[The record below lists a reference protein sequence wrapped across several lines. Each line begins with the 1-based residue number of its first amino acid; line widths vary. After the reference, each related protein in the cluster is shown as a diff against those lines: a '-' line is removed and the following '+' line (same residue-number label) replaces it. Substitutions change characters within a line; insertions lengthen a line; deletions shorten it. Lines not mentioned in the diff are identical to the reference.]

1 MAASWWTMKGSR
13 TDERLRLESPAYQ
26 PDAAWDELE
35 PQGMQVVMSV
45 RFDARSA
52 RKIATLAREA
62 GRSPSSLIRDWTL
75 DRLHARPADLAG
87 VREASTTYTA
97 DDQDYEVLRQRYRP
111 EQIDML
117 LVGESRPASGTFFF
131 LANSNLFYATHEAFQ
146 LAFGPMPAGEA
157 FLAAL
162 QQRRIWLYDLADE
175 PVDRMRGRPRRSAVQ
190 ARIGELVTLLRESR
204 PRLVVA
210 IKKDLSAIVRAAVD
224 EAGLSEDRLSV
235 LPFPLYQWRAEY
247 VRGLASLLGG
257 GSRQGMSVQSPRKRP
272 AAATG
277 ARASI
282 RP

>member
-1 MAASWWTMKGSR
+1 MKASR

-52 RKIATLAREA
+52 REIATLAREA

-87 VREASTTYTA
+87 VREASPTYTA
-97 DDQDYEVLRQRYRP
+97 DDQDYEALRQRYRP

-117 LVGESRPASGTFFF
+117 LVGESRPASGTFFY

-157 FLAAL
+157 FLDSL

-175 PVDRMRGRPRRSAVQ
+175 PVDRIRGRPRRSAVQ
-190 ARIGELVTLLRESR
+190 ARIGKLVTLLRESR

-210 IKKDLSAIVRAAVD
+210 IKKDLSVTVRAAVD
-224 EAGLSEDRLSV
+224 AAGLSEDRFSV

-257 GSRQGMSVQSPRKRP
+257 RRHQGDPAHSPRERP

-277 ARASI
+277 SGADTQ
-282 RP
+282 P